1 MNKHFFYILS
11 GLAILACL
19 GAACTGSPMTPT
31 PTEALVQTSATL
43 DPPSATAT
51 PKPTEPPAP
60 TATPEP
66 TDTPQPTAS
75 PTPTL
80 DLTATAQA
88 EATAAA
94 EAALAVVGKELEKV
108 GMSTDSGHLLWA
120 QDEPLAI
127 EMDEYQEWTFEP
139 FAEGMVASDFVVK
152 SDITWD
158 STSGLVTCGFFYRSE
173 ENLEE
178 GKQYLYEMYR
188 LSGLPAYE
196 LTYLQYGD
204 YQKSLSKIQT
214 SEAIDQE
221 QGSTNEV
228 ILIAEG
234 EKFTLYINGLN
245 AGSYYDYSKNMLE
258 GYFAY
263 SAWQESGKST
273 CSFANTW
280 VWALK

>member
-11 GLAILACL
+11 GLAILAWL
-19 GAACTGSPMTPT
+19 GAACTGSPITPT
-31 PTEALVQTSATL
+31 PTEELVQ
-43 DPPSATAT
+43 PSATPA
-51 PKPTEPPAP
+51 PPTETPAP
-60 TATPEP
+60 TATATPEP
-66 TDTPQPTAS
+66 TDTPEPTAS
-75 PTPTL
+75 PTPTT

-94 EAALAVVGKELEKV
+94 EAAIAEIGKELEKV
-108 GMSTDSGHLLWA
+108 GMSADTGYLLWA

-127 EMDEYQEWTFEP
+127 KMDKYQEWTFEP
-139 FAEGMVASDFVVK
+139 FAEELVASDFVVK

-173 ENLEE
+173 ENLEK
-178 GKQYLYEMYR
+178 GKQYLYEMVR

-204 YQKSLSKIQT
+204 YQKSLSKFQT

-234 EKFTLYINGLN
+234 EKFTLYINGLS
-245 AGSYYDYSKNMLE
+245 AGSYYDYSKNMQE

-273 CSFANTW
+273 CTFADTW